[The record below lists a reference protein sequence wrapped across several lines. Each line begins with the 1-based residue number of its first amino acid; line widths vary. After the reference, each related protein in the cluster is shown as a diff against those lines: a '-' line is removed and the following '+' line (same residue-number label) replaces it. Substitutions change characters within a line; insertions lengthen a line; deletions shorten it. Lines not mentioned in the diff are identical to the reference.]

1 MEPLRVILGHT
12 IRDLRSAAG
21 FSQEKFAAAVGL
33 HRTFMGNLE
42 RGRTNPS
49 LGTLERIARVLGLSV
64 ATLLAEV
71 ELRRGVEPTHFG
83 EAFVPPAQRK
93 VAEQGSP

>member
-1 MEPLRVILGHT
+1 MEPLRATLGHT

-49 LGTLERIARVLGLSV
+49 LETLERIARVLGLSV
-64 ATLLAEV
+64 AALMGAV
-71 ELRRGVEPTHFG
+71 EQRRGAEPAQLG
-83 EAFVPPAQRK
+83 GAFSPPAERK
-93 VAEQGSP
+93 VAERSSP